1 MIKFIIS
8 IHRPHTRPDA
18 KSKFLVQYP
27 HDFNSQAS
35 YEARPR
41 LVRYCCQYLKISI
54 HRPHTRPDSLSC
66 RQLVLLLPFQFTG
79 LIRGPTSILRAGL
92 GGHQFQFTGL
102 IRGPTRL
109 LVHPRP
115 FSPISIHRPHTRPD
129 RPLRILPAGCTNFN
143 SQASYEARPVL
154 SNLPIAFAAISI
166 HRPHTRPDR
175 CF

>member
-1 MIKFIIS
+1 MVRYCCQYLKIS
-8 IHRPHTRPDA
+8 IHRPHTRPD
-18 KSKFLVQYP
+18 FC
-27 HDFNSQAS
+27 
-35 YEARPR
+35 R
-41 LVRYCCQYLKISI
+41 RYLLCPFRISI